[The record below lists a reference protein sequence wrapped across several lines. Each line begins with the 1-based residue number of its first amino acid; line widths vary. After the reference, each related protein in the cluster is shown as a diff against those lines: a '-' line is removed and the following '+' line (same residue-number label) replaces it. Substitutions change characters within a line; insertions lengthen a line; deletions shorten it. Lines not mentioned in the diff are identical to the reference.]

1 MCETT
6 LKALS
11 KSEHI
16 ALSCTPVAKH
26 LVNVGSG
33 FVLGGQSYP
42 TPRGG
47 VPVWYGIVEFN
58 VPLDTA

>member
-42 TPRGG
+42 TQEAGFQ
-47 VPVWYGIVEFN
+47 YGIIEFN